1 MKIKNRPPQHLADDF
16 FAYLVLR
23 AQLLSPFFAFMEE
36 KVILNIVIYSLISE
50 NLAC

>member
-16 FAYLVLR
+16 LLISSKDLVIKSLFAYK
-23 AQLLSPFFAFMEE
+23 EE

-50 NLAC
+50 NSAC